1 MVPQRR
7 TRLSPELRRELILDE
22 AAAIVLVRGPSAVS
36 MEELAEAANVSK
48 ALVYTYFKNRVEVL
62 GALLVREVKRFQH
75 EGRAAVQKSA
85 GFKEMIRVTTGA
97 YLDHVSKR
105 GVLIQRLMNDP
116 QIALSIRDLDD
127 RERGITL
134 SYLAKEVARHY
145 AIEPRRARLVAELLM
160 GVTGRAADMQHRGV
174 AKRRELE
181 EMTLSIIFSSLEN
194 IAQQQRSVAKKSR
207 MVAARP
213 AQRRRGAANS
223 AS

>member
-1 MVPQRR
+1 MASQRR
-7 TRLSPELRRELILDE
+7 TRLSPVVRRDLILDE

-48 ALVYTYFKNRVEVL
+48 ALVYTYFKNRLEVL

-75 EGRAAVQKSA
+75 EGRAAVQKA
-85 GFKEMIRVTTGA
+85 DGFEEMIRVTTGA

-116 QIALSIRDLDD
+116 QIALSIRELDD
-127 RERGITL
+127 RERGITI
-134 SYLAKEVARHY
+134 SYLAKEVARRY
-145 AIEPRRARLVAELLM
+145 GIESRRARLVAELLM

-181 EMTLSIIFSSLEN
+181 ELTLSIIFSSLEH
-194 IAQQQRSVAKKSR
+194 IAGQQRGKSAEKPR
-207 MVAARP
+207 AGTKTSP
-213 AQRRRGAANS
+213 RRRGAAS
-223 AS
+223 SS